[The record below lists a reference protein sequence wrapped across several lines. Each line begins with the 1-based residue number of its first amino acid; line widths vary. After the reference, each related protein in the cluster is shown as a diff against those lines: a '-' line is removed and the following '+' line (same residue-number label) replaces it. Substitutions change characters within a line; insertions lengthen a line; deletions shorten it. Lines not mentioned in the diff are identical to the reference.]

1 MPRTHQ
7 IAPTQTT
14 ARPTRV
20 VVLVYKGIT
29 LADCEDLGGTEARFS
44 LSALFKKPGKLL
56 PGCFEIFFFG
66 FLATFPGTWTRSNN
80 LY

>member
-56 PGCFEIFFFG
+56 RGA
-66 FLATFPGTWTRSNN
+66 LKSLDSWVTFPGTWTRSNN